1 MAIFGLLNKIY
12 LEEKV
17 PKSMKMTVLTKIF
30 FKKREVLV
38 ILQNTGLST
47 IDPGHLN

>member
-17 PKSMKMTVLTKIF
+17 PESMKMTVLTKIF
-30 FKKREVLV
+30 FKK
-38 ILQNTGLST
+38 GKSW
-47 IDPGHLN
+47 